1 MKKISVFLLALFVC
15 SIGQAASLGLSPQET
30 YDLVDEQGEQLL
42 FIDVRDPVEI
52 MFVGSTDVVDAN
64 IPFMQANRESWD
76 QDNNRFRMER
86 NQDFAQQVEAA
97 LNEKGLDRNATV
109 ITMCRSGSERGEP
122 SARYLKEQGFT
133 DVRYVVK
140 GFQGDPKSDGEQA
153 GMRVVNG
160 WQNSGLPWSRQMNA
174 DKIYRTN

>member
-1 MKKISVFLLALFVC
+1 MKKITLMLISLFIF
-15 SIGQAASLGLSPQET
+15 STAQASALGLSPQET
-30 YDLVDEQGEQLL
+30 YDLVNEQGDQLL

-52 MFVGSTDVVDAN
+52 MFIGSTKVVDAN

-76 QDNNRFRMER
+76 HDNNRFRMER

-160 WQNSGLPWSRQMNA
+160 WQNSGLPWSRQMDA
-174 DKIYRTN
+174 DTIYRVN